1 LQQKKKLE
9 SQRKSVTEQTRGTKR
24 AADSNEELPDEDTS
38 SGSISPAA
46 NACKK
51 LKMKQEAHRQP
62 TTVHTRGDKRRL
74 FEIEIISKFS
84 RATKRVMILIRVKF
98 GGVVYFPFPFMRPWS
113 APILLKTPKEK
124 ERFGQLERKRSQD
137 LQNDEGYSP
146 KRQRGL
152 QELPGSDV
160 EGQPLQGKRMTMEEW
175 VAAHGD
181 DEL

>member
-113 APILLKTPKEK
+113 APILLKTPNEK
-124 ERFGQLERKRSQD
+124 EGLDSWSASEPRTCRTTRATAPSASAACRSS
-137 LQNDEGYSP
+137 LARTWRASLS
-146 KRQRGL
+146 RG
-152 QELPGSDV
+152 S
-160 EGQPLQGKRMTMEEW
+160 
-175 VAAHGD
+175 A
-181 DEL
+181 